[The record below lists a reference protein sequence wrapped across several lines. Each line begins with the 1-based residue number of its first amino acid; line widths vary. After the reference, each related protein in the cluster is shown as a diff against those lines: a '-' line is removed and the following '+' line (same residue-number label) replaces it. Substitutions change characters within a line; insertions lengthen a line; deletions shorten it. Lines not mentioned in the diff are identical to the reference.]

1 MAREKAAPF
10 ACGGTG
16 PPWPNGG
23 TGPSLIYVH
32 LSSRAMAD
40 KESLAPPKRRWFKSE
55 PMDEQGSRT
64 MFVGLIIAFALYAVS
79 FVVTAMYKQYVWA
92 NWVSIGLIL
101 TSVVFLG
108 VWFLSVRGGFRLGKT
123 KSRATRRAQMHARE
137 EKEKRTRLNR

>member
-1 MAREKAAPF
+1 
-10 ACGGTG
+10 
-16 PPWPNGG
+16 
-23 TGPSLIYVH
+23 
-32 LSSRAMAD
+32 MAD